1 MAPELQITDET
12 SIAGYLNFVAIY
24 VDRGWE
30 DLQTPYTAEI
40 ALAADADAL
49 VARIVLLLAG
59 DAFSAATAQAI
70 AQAVDTLPRARPR
83 DRVRAAI
90 TLVAASPE
98 YLVQK

>member
-1 MAPELQITDET
+1 M
-12 SIAGYLNFVAIY
+12 AIY

-30 DLQTPYTAEI
+30 DLQTPYRAEI

-49 VARIVLLLAG
+49 VARVVLLLAG

-70 AQAVDTLPRARPR
+70 AQAVDTLPRERPR